1 MPHSAE
7 IFGEPVHL
15 KADSGLEFLRLFVF
29 DALSCSSIESTSF
42 TSVATF
48 CGVPLT
54 SFLAYQQLRE
64 LQ

>member
-7 IFGEPVHL
+7 IFGEPAHL
-15 KADSGLEFLRLFVF
+15 KTDSGLHFLRLFVF

-48 CGVPLT
+48 CGDPLT
-54 SFLAYQQLRE
+54 SFLAYQ
-64 LQ
+64 

>member
-7 IFGEPVHL
+7 FSAKAAHL
-15 KADSGLEFLRLFVF
+15 KADSGHHFLRLFVF

-48 CGVPLT
+48 CGDPLT
-54 SFLAYQQLRE
+54 SFLAYQQLR
-64 LQ
+64 